1 LLFSITSVFATQIFA
16 TQEKKLCIAFGDSI
30 ASGYGIDN
38 VSDTYPA
45 IIAKKYGLYCE
56 NNAVSGDKSSGMLNV
71 ISKTTSIKEA
81 ALITISIGGNDLI
94 GNRDIVLAKAVS
106 KRMSAMSL
114 PSKTVEKLIQEINI
128 SGLFNGSKVNFETI
142 DADIEKI
149 FSTLHKN
156 LSDSVK
162 LIRSQNKD
170 AIIIV
175 QTLYNP
181 YLNNPEY
188 QIFGFDV
195 GTLIE
200 EYIQKINQTYYAVQK
215 ELDETFIIAD
225 VASGMTGKSEYFYTS
240 WDFHPT
246 KKGHAHMAQ
255 VIGDIYGKSIQ
266 TSTTTVTT
274 VTTAATTT
282 AATAATTIATTTAT
296 TIATTTATTTTAATT
311 TATTTTTATITTTAT
326 TTTTAKT
333 TQITSSKA
341 TTSTTT
347 EISTATE
354 SAQITQ
360 EVITQ
365 NSFTNIPTEEVP
377 IPTEDIPDLDG
388 NVKTTVFIC
397 IALVGVIAL
406 VAGIMIKKN
415 K

>member
-1 LLFSITSVFATQIFA
+1 MKKLSLLFICLLFSITSVFATQIFA

-114 PSKTVEKLIQEINI
+114 PSKTIEKLIKEINI

-296 TIATTTATTTTAATT
+296 TTTAA
-311 TATTTTTATITTTAT
+311 TTTAT